1 MKRNSPEPKT
11 MKTNLLCKISSIIH
25 AVIFSRPRLSRL
37 RLAAAGTLFLAAV
50 GLAAT
55 AAMRPPKLPWA
66 VPTVK
71 VGNAPG
77 GVAVD
82 RVTNTIYVANGGD
95 NTVSVIDGSKC
106 DATNTSHYCLPIAK
120 LIHVGPLPIWI
131 TFDQTT
137 GTLYVTDGLKRNGDD
152 GNTIA
157 VLNGN
162 TCNARDTSGCG
173 QTPAAIVTVPGVL
186 ANQET
191 GAIVPLTLD
200 PPNHTL
206 YAPDANDGPVVMINT
221 ATCNAI
227 NTSGC
232 SQTPSTM
239 ANGDTV
245 AIDYSNQSV
254 YVTNE
259 IDLTVTVLNGA
270 TCNATT
276 QSDCTQVSVAP
287 LPADFFPLEPAVD
300 QASHTLYVPL
310 AAFTDILG
318 YTAVIDG
325 STCNAID
332 HSGCGETP
340 HLVQVGSLPVQVII
354 DPRTKSAYILSE
366 ESSTLSVIDTT
377 TCNGGNQSGC
387 PQRAPALAVGVTP
400 GAVDVDPKTHT
411 LYTSSVDT
419 NRVWVLD
426 ASKCNGMD
434 TSGCT
439 KFAPTTTVGAA
450 PLGIANNP
458 NTRTVYEAN
467 ETDNTV
473 SVIDATAC
481 NKDNLA
487 GCNQTWPT
495 TNVGNAPLFI
505 GINKI
510 TNTIYVSNIGDNTLS
525 VIDGATCNGQIT
537 SGCMQPQPTTPVG
550 AAPYQVAVDETTNTI
565 YVVNG
570 DDNTVSVI
578 NGDVCNGTDTS
589 GCNQTWP
596 IVTVGASPQALAV
609 NPSNNTVYVA
619 NRDGNTVSVIDTLH
633 CNAHDSSG
641 CGQTPAT
648 IPVGDGPRSVGIV
661 FATNTVFVGNRN
673 DLTVSVIDGSTC
685 KGGNTTGCGQ
695 TPPAVLLGA
704 FPGSAGNGSNLL
716 ARSIAIDFK
725 KHIIYIPN
733 IGDSD
738 VATLDAN
745 TCRAGHVDDCHVKIV
760 QKRMG
765 GFPVVAT
772 VDEASEAVYVAN
784 DTDGTVSVFASSR

>member
-1 MKRNSPEPKT
+1 
-11 MKTNLLCKISSIIH
+11 MKTKSCQEKIH
-25 AVIFSRPRLSRL
+25 SRPRLFRL
-37 RLAAAGTLFLAAV
+37 RLAAAGILFLAAA

-55 AAMRPPKLPWA
+55 AAMHPPTLPWA

-71 VGNAPG
+71 VGKAPI

-82 RVTNTIYVANGGD
+82 RATNTIYVANSGD
-95 NTVSVIDGSKC
+95 NTVSVIDGSTC
-106 DATNTSHYCLPIAK
+106 NATDASHCSPIAK
-120 LIHVGPLPIWI
+120 LTHVGPSPIALA
-131 TFDQTT
+131 FDHTT

-157 VLNGN
+157 VLNGR

-173 QTPAAIVTVPGVL
+173 QLPAAIVTVPGVFF
-186 ANQET
+186 NQEFGT
-191 GAIVPLTLD
+191 LAVLALD
-200 PPNHTL
+200 PSNHTL
-206 YAPDANDGPVVMINT
+206 YAGDANDGPVSMVNT
-221 ATCNAI
+221 ATCNAM

-232 SQTPSTM
+232 TQTPSTM
-239 ANGDTV
+239 ANGDGI

-254 YVTNE
+254 YVTNFN
-259 IDLTVTVLNGA
+259 DGTVSVFNGA

-276 QSDCTQVSVAP
+276 QSDCTQFSVAP
-287 LPADFFPLEPAVD
+287 LPAGFFPNGGNIE
-300 QASHTLYVPL
+300 QTTHTLYVPL
-310 AAFTDILG
+310 TADTDILG

-332 HSGCGETP
+332 HSGCGATP
-340 HLVQVGSLPVQVII
+340 HLVQVGSVPFMGVV
-354 DPRTKSAYILSE
+354 DPTTKTVYIMSAY
-366 ESSTLSVIDTT
+366 SSKISVINAA
-377 TCNGGNQSGC
+377 TCNGRNQRGC
-387 PQRAPALAVGVTP
+387 PQTAPALAVGVIP
-400 GAVDVDPKTHT
+400 LAVDIDPNTHT
-411 LYTSSVDT
+411 LYTSSPDT

-426 ASKCNGMD
+426 ASTCNGMD

-458 NTRTVYEAN
+458 NTRTVYAAN
-467 ETDNTV
+467 DDDGTV

-495 TNVGNAPLFI
+495 TNVGTNVDNPPRFI

-510 TNTIYVSNIGDNTLS
+510 TNTIYVSNIDANTLS

-537 SGCMQPQPTTPVG
+537 SGCMQAHPTTPVG
-550 AAPYQVAVDETTNTI
+550 AAPYQVAVDETTDTI
-565 YVVNG
+565 YVGNSG
-570 DDNTVSVI
+570 DNTVSVI
-578 NGDVCNGTDTS
+578 NGDVCNGSDTS

-609 NPSNNTVYVA
+609 NPSNDTVYVA
-619 NRDGNTVSVIDTLH
+619 NRSDNTVSVIDTLH

-648 IPVGDGPRSVGIV
+648 IAVGDGPRSIGIV

-685 KGGNTTGCGQ
+685 NGGDTSGCGQ

-704 FPGSAGNGSNLL
+704 FPGSAGNGNNLL
-716 ARSIAIDFK
+716 ARSIAIDSTK
-725 KHIIYIPN
+725 NIVYIPN
-733 IGDSD
+733 LGDSD

-765 GFPVVAT
+765 GFPVAAT
-772 VDEASEAVYVAN
+772 VDEGSETVYVAN
-784 DTDGTVSVFASSR
+784 NLDGTVSVFPSSR

>member
-1 MKRNSPEPKT
+1 
-11 MKTNLLCKISSIIH
+11 MKTNLLCKISSTC
-25 AVIFSRPRLSRL
+25 AMIFSRPCPSRL
-37 RLAAAGTLFLAAV
+37 RLAAAGTLFLAAA

-55 AAMRPPKLPWA
+55 AAMYPPKLPWA

-71 VGNAPG
+71 VGINPI

-82 RVTNTIYVANGGD
+82 RATNTIYVANALS
-95 NTVSVIDGSKC
+95 NSVSVIDGSTC
-106 DATNTSHYCLPIAK
+106 NATNASFCSPIAK
-120 LIHVGPLPIWI
+120 LTHVGPIPIWV

-137 GTLYVTDGLKRNGDD
+137 GTLYVTDGLTRTGDD

-162 TCNARDTSGCG
+162 ICNARDTSGCG
-173 QTPAAIVTVPGVL
+173 QRPAAIVRVPGVVF
-186 ANQET
+186 NQET
-191 GAIVPLTLD
+191 GALVPLTLD

-206 YAPDANDGPVVMINT
+206 YAPDANDGPVSMVNT
-221 ATCNAI
+221 ATCNAL

-232 SQTPSTM
+232 SQVPSTM

-254 YVTNE
+254 YVTNA

-276 QSDCTQVSVAP
+276 QSDCTEVSVAP

-300 QASHTLYVPL
+300 QATHTLYVPL
-310 AAFTDILG
+310 AAVMEGILG

-332 HSGCGETP
+332 HSGCGATP
-340 HLVQVGSLPVQVII
+340 HLVQVGSLPEQVII
-354 DPRTKSAYILSE
+354 DPRTKSAYILSYS
-366 ESSTLSVIDTT
+366 SSTLSVINTA
-377 TCNGGNQSGC
+377 TCNGKDQSGC
-387 PQRAPALAVGVTP
+387 PQRAPALAVGL
-400 GAVDVDPKTHT
+400 DPVGMDIDAKTHT
-411 LYTSSVDT
+411 LYTSSQDT
-419 NRVWVLD
+419 NRLWVLD
-426 ASKCNGMD
+426 ASTCNAMN

-439 KFAPTTTVGAA
+439 MFAPTTTIGAG
-450 PLGIANNP
+450 PFGIANNP
-458 NTRTVYEAN
+458 NTRTVYAVN
-467 ETDNTV
+467 QLDNTV
-473 SVIDATAC
+473 SVIDGTAC

-487 GCNQTWPT
+487 GCNQTWAT
-495 TNVGNAPLFI
+495 VNVGNAPRFI

-510 TNTIYVSNIGDNTLS
+510 TNTIYVSNIDDNTLS

-565 YVVNG
+565 YVANL

-596 IVTVGASPQALAV
+596 IVTVGASPQGLAL
-609 NPSNNTVYVA
+609 NPRNDTVYVA
-619 NRDGNTVSVIDTLH
+619 NTNDNTVSVINTLH

-648 IPVGDGPRSVGIV
+648 IAVGAGPRSVGIV
-661 FATNTVFVGNRN
+661 FATNTVLIGNRD

-685 KGGNTTGCGQ
+685 NGGDMSGCGQ

-704 FPGSAGNGSNLL
+704 FPGSAGNGNNILG
-716 ARSIAIDFK
+716 RSIAIDSK
-725 KHIIYIPN
+725 KQIIYIPN
-733 IGDSD
+733 TGI
-738 VATLDAN
+738 
-745 TCRAGHVDDCHVKIV
+745 
-760 QKRMG
+760 RMSRRSMRTPAA
-765 GFPVVAT
+765 PVT
-772 VDEASEAVYVAN
+772 
-784 DTDGTVSVFASSR
+784 

>member
-1 MKRNSPEPKT
+1 
-11 MKTNLLCKISSIIH
+11 MKTKSRQEKIH
-25 AVIFSRPRLSRL
+25 SRPRLSRL
-37 RLAAAGTLFLAAV
+37 RLAVAGILFLAAA

-55 AAMRPPKLPWA
+55 AAMHPPKLPWA

-71 VGNAPG
+71 VGNNPI

-82 RVTNTIYVANGGD
+82 RATNTIYVANALS
-95 NTVSVIDGSKC
+95 NSVSVIDGSTC
-106 DATNTSHYCLPIAK
+106 NARDVSHCVPIAK
-120 LIHVGPLPIWI
+120 LTHVGPVPIWV
-131 TFDQTT
+131 TFDRTT
-137 GTLYVTDGLKRNGDD
+137 GTLYVTDGLTRTGDD

-173 QTPAAIVTVPGVL
+173 QRPAAIVRVPGVVF
-186 ANQET
+186 NQET
-191 GAIVPLTLD
+191 GALVPLTLD
-200 PPNHTL
+200 PPRHTL
-206 YAPDANDGPVVMINT
+206 YAPDANDGPVVMVNT
-221 ATCNAI
+221 ATCNAL

-232 SQTPSTM
+232 SQVPSTM

-276 QSDCTQVSVAP
+276 QSNCTEVSVAP
-287 LPADFFPLEPAVD
+287 LPADFFPQTSAVD
-300 QASHTLYVPL
+300 QATHTLYVPL
-310 AAFTDILG
+310 AAIAEGILG

-340 HLVQVGSLPVQVII
+340 HLVQVESFPVQVIVEAK
-354 DPRTKSAYILSE
+354 TKSAYVLSIAA
-366 ESSTLSVIDTT
+366 SALSVINTA
-377 TCNGGNQSGC
+377 TCNGQDQSGC
-387 PQRAPALAVGVTP
+387 PQRAPALAVGL
-400 GAVDVDPKTHT
+400 DPVGMDIDAKTHT
-411 LYTSSVDT
+411 VYTSSQDT
-419 NRVWVLD
+419 NRLWVLD
-426 ASKCNGMD
+426 ASTCNGMN

-439 KFAPTTTVGAA
+439 MFAPTTTIGAA
-450 PLGIANNP
+450 PFGIANNP
-458 NTRTVYEAN
+458 NTRTVYAAN
-467 ETDNTV
+467 WLDNTV
-473 SVIDATAC
+473 SVIDGTAC

-487 GCNQTWPT
+487 GCNQTWAT
-495 TNVGNAPLFI
+495 VNVGNAPRFI

-510 TNTIYVSNIGDNTLS
+510 SNTIYVSNIDDNTLS
-525 VIDGATCNGQIT
+525 VIDGATCSGQIT
-537 SGCMQPQPTTPVG
+537 SGCMQPQPTTPTG

-565 YVVNG
+565 YVANLN
-570 DDNTVSVI
+570 DNTVSVI

-596 IVTVGASPQALAV
+596 IVTVGASPQGLAL
-609 NPSNNTVYVA
+609 NPGTHTIYVA
-619 NRDGNTVSVIDTLH
+619 NRSDNTVSVIDTLH

-641 CGQTPAT
+641 CGQAPAT
-648 IPVGDGPRSVGIV
+648 IAVGAGPRSVGIV
-661 FATNTVFVGNRN
+661 FATNTVFVGNKD

-685 KGGNTTGCGQ
+685 NGGDTTGCGQ

-704 FPGSAGNGSNLL
+704 FPSTGGNGNNIL
-716 ARSIAIDFK
+716 ARSIAIDSR

-733 IGDSD
+733 YGDSD

-745 TCRAGHVDDCHVKIV
+745 TCRAGHVNDCHVKIV

-765 GFPVVAT
+765 GLPLAAT
-772 VDEASEAVYVAN
+772 VDEATETVYVAN
-784 DTDGTVSVFASSR
+784 DADGTVSVFPSSR